1 VLEAPRGRLPRG
13 RHRLPR
19 DEVEQDQ
26 RLRILVGMAE
36 AMHDKGYV
44 GTPVADVLKR
54 SGVSRETFYRLYAS
68 KLECFLD
75 AFDVVAE
82 ALVEQ
87 LTPALEGPGT
97 PLERF
102 GRGLDVYL
110 EALTS
115 APAFARLFLVEVHA
129 AGPEAMARRT
139 ALQHRLAGA
148 IADLFGARTD
158 AERFS
163 CQAIVAAISALVTG
177 PLVSGD
183 LDAVRRLR
191 QPLVDHVARL
201 LTTAP

>member
-1 VLEAPRGRLPRG
+1 VLQRGPA
-13 RHRLPR
+13 RHRLGPGGV
-19 DEVEQDQ
+19 DLDQEQTSERRRRGQ
-26 RLRILVGMAE
+26 R
-36 AMHDKGYV
+36 
-44 GTPVADVLKR
+44 
-54 SGVSRETFYRLYAS
+54 
-68 KLECFLD
+68 
-75 AFDVVAE
+75 
-82 ALVEQ
+82 VEQ
-87 LTPALEGPGT
+87 LTPALEAPGT

-102 GRGLDVYL
+102 GRALDVYL
-110 EALTS
+110 DALTS

-158 AERFS
+158 ADRFT